1 MKSGWGRDGE
11 ALLLLVPVTLRS
23 TSMLRAGSDFTLHG
37 VVFAIFCP
45 APIGKSLPAFNRQ
58 GSAEKMTGGG

>member
-11 ALLLLVPVTLRS
+11 ALLLLVPVALRITGAAS
-23 TSMLRAGSDFTLHG
+23 RLGFTLHG